1 MKPTTVEE
9 HTSATSAE
17 TRRIDRALARCLADL
32 DARGEYAAPFD
43 RAAEVLAALVPALHA
58 GEADAARGAV
68 LDSDLPTRELLDL
81 VLRAR
86 ATMRRRRARAQQRAD
101 RERAADSALRALAD
115 REDPSNPEDLDRRR
129 QIASTHRR
137 LLALFT
143 DGVLTARPDGKLMHA
158 NRAARDALGLK
169 LREIPKVDLK
179 ALFTQAGA
187 FRAIWHSVTKDG
199 LSRAREVDLLSSAG
213 RTFPARIC
221 AARADGPDPRVLL
234 VFRDLTEIRH
244 IRSRLIETEKL
255 SAMAKVAGSVAHEIR
270 NPLNTLFLNIDLL
283 EDELGE
289 QDGSLGK
296 EDGQA
301 DPIQETL
308 GVMREE
314 IERLNDIIK
323 NYLSLSKLSNAN
335 FERLDLNQI
344 VREFAEEAEEDA
356 LRRDVILDL
365 RLCRGEAIVR
375 ADRNMLRRVLVN
387 LVQNAYE
394 ATPAGSKVIVGTR
407 RLLRNIKLWVRDSGD
422 GVKDEAKEQ
431 LFEPFFST
439 KDRGTGLGLYLIRE
453 IVMAHDGKVALR
465 SIKPHGAQATV
476 LLPRLREGTAG
487 KEPHS

>member
-1 MKPTTVEE
+1 MKPTTVEADIS
-9 HTSATSAE
+9 TSTAE
-17 TRRIDRALARCLADL
+17 SRRVDLAVARCLADL

-43 RAAEVLAALVPALHA
+43 RAAEVITALVPALHT
-58 GEADAARGAV
+58 GDADGARAAV
-68 LDSDLPTRELLDL
+68 LGSDLPTRELLDL

-86 ATMRRRRARAQQRAD
+86 ASIRRRRARAQQRAD
-101 RERAADSALRALAD
+101 CERAADSALRALAD
-115 REDPSNPEDLDRRR
+115 RDDPSHPEDLDRRR

-143 DGVLTARPDGKLMHA
+143 DGVLTARPDGTLMHA

-169 LREIPKVDLK
+169 LRELLEVDLK
-179 ALFTQAGA
+179 ALFATPAE
-187 FRAIWHSVTKDG
+187 FRSIWQSVTKDG
-199 LSRAREVDLLSSAG
+199 RSRAREVDLKSAAG
-213 RTFPARIC
+213 RTFPARVT
-221 AARADGPDPRVLL
+221 AARADGPDPRVLVL
-234 VFRDLTEIRH
+234 FRDLTEIRH

-255 SAMAKVAGSVAHEIR
+255 GAMAKIAGSVAHEIR

-289 QDGSLGK
+289 
-296 EDGQA
+296 A
-301 DPIQETL
+301 DQPPPEPIEETL

-323 NYLSLSKLSNAN
+323 NYLSLSKLTNAN

-344 VREFAEEAEEDA
+344 AREFSEEVEDDA
-356 LRRDVILDL
+356 LRRDVKFEL
-365 RLCRGEAIVR
+365 RLCRGQALVR

-387 LVQNAYE
+387 LVQNAYD
-394 ATPAGSKVIVGTR
+394 ATPAGGKVILGTR
-407 RLLRNIKLWVRDSGD
+407 RLLRNVKLWVRDSGG
-422 GVKDEAKEQ
+422 GVPAEAEEQ
-431 LFEPFFST
+431 VFEPFFST

-476 LLPRLREGTAG
+476 LLPRLRGETNG
-487 KEPHS
+487 KEHGE